1 MFSRPRSLARFLI
14 SYTIGPRSYQ
24 ITLPG
29 QSAAAIRQGWNDW
42 HRGAT
47 LLSVVECDA
56 HGLPV

>member
-14 SYTIGPRSYQ
+14 IYRIGPRSYQ

-29 QSAAAIRQGWNDW
+29 QSAAAVRQGWTSW

-56 HGLPV
+56 NGLLV